1 VRAAQTRLVL
11 LTAVVALVA
20 ACSSSGTEVTGPCGL
35 GFPCTGRRSVAQV
48 DLAPFPTTL
57 SVGDTATIIAAAFDS
72 TGAQITGVSF
82 QFASS
87 ASDVASVD
95 ATGLVTA
102 LAAGST
108 TISAA
113 ASGQKATVVLFV
125 R

>member
-1 VRAAQTRLVL
+1 MRAERTRLIL
-11 LTAVVALVA
+11 LTAAIALVA
-20 ACSSSGTEVTGPCGL
+20 ACSSSGNAVTAPCGL

-48 DLAPFPTTL
+48 ALAPFPATL

-87 ASDVASVD
+87 AADVASVD
-95 ATGLVTA
+95 GTGLVTA

-113 ASGQKATVVLFV
+113 TGGQKATVVLFV

>member
-1 VRAAQTRLVL
+1 VRAERTRLFL
-11 LTAVVALVA
+11 LTAAIALLA
-20 ACSSSGTEVTGPCGL
+20 ACSSSGTEVTAPCGL

-48 DLAPFPTTL
+48 DLGPFPTTL

-72 TGAQITGVSF
+72 AGAQITGVSF

-87 ASDVASVD
+87 AADVASVNG
-95 ATGLVTA
+95 TGLVTA

-113 ASGQKATVVLFV
+113 AGGQKATAVLFV

>member
-1 VRAAQTRLVL
+1 MRAERTRLIL
-11 LTAVVALVA
+11 LTAAIALVA
-20 ACSSSGTEVTGPCGL
+20 GCSSSGSAVTAPCGL

-48 DLAPFPTTL
+48 ALAPFPATL

-72 TGAQITGVSF
+72 AGSQITGVSF

-87 ASDVASVD
+87 AADVASVD
-95 ATGLVTA
+95 GTGLVTA

-113 ASGQKATVVLFV
+113 TGGQKATVVLFV